1 MHVLLSN
8 LFALAM
14 CVRPRACVCVC
25 FWAGQVDLTVETARI
40 SHL

>member
-14 CVRPRACVCVC
+14 CVRPRACVCVLLGWPSG
-25 FWAGQVDLTVETARI
+25 FD
-40 SHL
+40 S